1 LRSQSKKTKQLPAI
15 AIEYAVWE
23 AIFQQLHDRIDK
35 KIDALPPGPRKQQL
49 QEFYYSLLQDL
60 RGFKDAFRNHVMHG
74 RKIYSAK
81 AADDLL
87 DYVRRF
93 MSLLATQISEKG
105 DNKKRSV

>member
-1 LRSQSKKTKQLPAI
+1 
-15 AIEYAVWE
+15 
-23 AIFQQLHDRIDK
+23 
-35 KIDALPPGPRKQQL
+35 
-49 QEFYYSLLQDL
+49 
-60 RGFKDAFRNHVMHG
+60 MHG

-105 DNKKRSV
+105 DKKKRSV